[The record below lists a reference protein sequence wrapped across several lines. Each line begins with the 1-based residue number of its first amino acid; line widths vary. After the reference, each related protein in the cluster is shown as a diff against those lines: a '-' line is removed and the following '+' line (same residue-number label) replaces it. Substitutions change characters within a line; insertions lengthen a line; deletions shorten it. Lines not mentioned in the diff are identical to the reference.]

1 MSVKVIGRKHDG
13 GKAPV
18 MKGFVRYFPKAMES
32 VAKVSEYGAK
42 KYDWHNWAN
51 VDDGFDRYSDAMMRH
66 LLLESIEDHD
76 DESGLLHAAHA
87 AWNAMCRLELLL
99 RGLEAA
105 DASITDRSIESQS
118 NRRRR

>member
-1 MSVKVIGRKHDG
+1 MTVKVIGRKHDG

-18 MKGFVRYFPKAMES
+18 MKGFIRYFPMAIEAVS
-32 VAKVSEYGAK
+32 QVSEYGAR

-51 VDDGFDRYSDAMMRH
+51 VDHGFDRYSDAMMRH
-66 LLLESIEDHD
+66 LLLESIENND

-105 DASITDRSIESQS
+105 DAGVIDRRSGSQS
-118 NRRRR
+118 DRRQR